1 MLWARKLNEM
11 GMSAFPGN
19 KAKIDSSFR
28 YGPFDMGP
36 IYANNQRPIYKD
48 TKGA

>member
-1 MLWARKLNEM
+1 MISARKLIEM
-11 GMSAFPGN
+11 DMPAFPGN

-28 YGPFDMGP
+28 HGPFDMGP
-36 IYANNQRPIYKD
+36 IYDNQRPILKD